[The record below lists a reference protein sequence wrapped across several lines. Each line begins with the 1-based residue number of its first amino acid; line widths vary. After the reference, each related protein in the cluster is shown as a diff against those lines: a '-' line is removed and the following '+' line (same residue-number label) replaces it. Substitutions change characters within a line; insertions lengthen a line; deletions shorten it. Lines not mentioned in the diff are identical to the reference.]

1 MNKEFTFLG
10 NTMENVAM
18 IYGIFLIVWGIG
30 VTILSDSQS
39 ITSLIPTIFGLPI
52 LISSFIAKKLPNKKK
67 VLMHIVVLIGMII
80 FLGGLDIIRGLIQG
94 NIFTNIW
101 ASSSK
106 LMMMISGLVFTILC
120 IKSFIYNRKNK
131 KFKFLKNSF
140 KG

>member
-18 IYGIFLIVWGIG
+18 IYGIFLIMWGIG

-131 KFKFLKNSF
+131 
-140 KG
+140 

>member
-39 ITSLIPTIFGLPI
+39 ITSLIPAIFGLPI
-52 LISSFIAKKLPNKKK
+52 LISSFTAKKLPNKKK

-131 KFKFLKNSF
+131 
-140 KG
+140 

>member
-10 NTMENVAM
+10 NTMENVAI

-39 ITSLIPTIFGLPI
+39 ITSLIPAIFGLLI
-52 LISSFIAKKLPNKKK
+52 LITSFIAKKLPNKKK
-67 VLMHIVVLIGMII
+67 LLMHIVVLIGMII

-120 IKSFIYNRKNK
+120 IKSFINNRKNK
-131 KFKFLKNSF
+131 
-140 KG
+140 

>member
-1 MNKEFTFLG
+1 M
-10 NTMENVAM
+10 
-18 IYGIFLIVWGIG
+18 WGIG

-131 KFKFLKNSF
+131 
-140 KG
+140 

>member
-39 ITSLIPTIFGLPI
+39 ITSLIPAIFGLPI
-52 LISSFIAKKLPNKKK
+52 LISSFFAKKLPNKKK

-131 KFKFLKNSF
+131 
-140 KG
+140 

>member
-10 NTMENVAM
+10 NSMENIAM

-52 LISSFIAKKLPNKKK
+52 IILSFFAKKFPDRKKL
-67 VLMHIVVLIGMII
+67 LMHIVVLIGLII
-80 FLGGLDIIRGLIQG
+80 FLGGLDLIRGLIQG
-94 NIFTNIW
+94 NIFVNLW

-106 LMMMISGLVFTILC
+106 FMMIISGLVFTILC
-120 IKSFIYNRKNK
+120 IKSFIFNRKNK
-131 KFKFLKNSF
+131 L
-140 KG
+140 